1 MLASCTT
8 SFSVYVSLSKNSS
21 YSALPNFLSESG
33 CKGTTNF
40 SFLQAFSELFF
51 KKAKSFRISRQCEN
65 SYTLLYI

>member
-33 CKGTTNF
+33 CKGTINF
-40 SFLQAFSELFF
+40 
-51 KKAKSFRISRQCEN
+51 
-65 SYTLLYI
+65 